1 MSDPA
6 QPTFLVSAYSDPVVV
21 QVNGKANYLN
31 CNAFRQFI
39 EKVIAEGSRKLFID
53 FEDCKGMDSTFLGIL
68 AGTAI
73 QLRKLTPAGE
83 LIVGNL
89 SERNYELIC
98 NLGLQNLLTIS
109 KDQAAASKTFDAL
122 KNQEVSD
129 AKNIL
134 KAHENLTAADQEN
147 AGKFQ
152 DVIAFLRN
160 QVEKQEKNSVI
171 TEFALATKW
180 AKASLAKSPNRAAP
194 Y

>member
-31 CNAFRQFI
+31 CNAFREFI
-39 EKVIAEGSRKLFID
+39 EKVIAGGSRKLFID
-53 FEDCKGMDSTFLGIL
+53 FENCKGMDSTFLGIL

-73 QLRKLTPAGE
+73 QLRKFAPAGE

-109 KDQAAASKTFDAL
+109 KDQAAASKTFDSL

-147 AGKFQ
+147 VGKFQ

-160 QVEKQEKNSVI
+160 QVDKQEKHV
-171 TEFALATKW
+171 
-180 AKASLAKSPNRAAP
+180 
-194 Y
+194 

>member
-31 CNAFRQFI
+31 CNAFREFI
-39 EKVIAEGSRKLFID
+39 EKVIAGGSRKLFID
-53 FEDCKGMDSTFLGIL
+53 FENCKGMDSTFLGIL

-73 QLRKLTPAGE
+73 QLRKLTPLGE

-98 NLGLQNLLTIS
+98 NLGLQNLLIIS

-147 AGKFQ
+147 VGKFQ

-160 QVEKQEKNSVI
+160 QVDKQEKHI
-171 TEFALATKW
+171 
-180 AKASLAKSPNRAAP
+180 
-194 Y
+194 